1 MIYILY
7 WLILATCSF
16 YLTKNYVESNLKAV
30 GIKDASIATAM
41 RNAAKKDA
49 SIDDMSDC
57 PDHIASDIFCTIVLV
72 INLCIWPLVLLQLLW
87 WKINKQD
94 FEDFRED

>member
-1 MIYILY
+1 MTYILY
-7 WLILATCSF
+7 YLICAVSSF
-16 YLTKNYVESNLKAV
+16 YLTKNYVETNFKAV

-57 PDHIASDIFCTIVLV
+57 PDHIASALFWTILLVYNLLCWPFCLCTLV
-72 INLCIWPLVLLQLLW
+72 YWQ
-87 WKINKQD
+87 INKQD
-94 FEDFRED
+94 FSDYREE